1 MKLLIIT
8 QKIDLEDSNLSFF
21 HRWVEKFAENLD
33 KVYVICLWEGRH
45 NLPENVVVCS
55 LGKEKG
61 YSKIRQF
68 LRLQKFVFR
77 NIQKADGIFVH
88 MCPIYAIAAYP
99 LAKLLRKKIYLWYNH
114 QAGGFITRLAVKMCD
129 KVFYTSPFS
138 FAARYKKS
146 NIMPAGID
154 TKMFKRDYNIH
165 KQNNSLLY
173 LARIAPIKH
182 LDILISAVDLL
193 DKQRCPF
200 SLNIIGE
207 PGENDW
213 EYFQKIKHMSGRLE
227 KAGRIRF
234 FGGIPYSKIPAVYNK
249 NRIFIN
255 LSPSGLFDKT
265 ILEAMA
271 CETLALV
278 SNKSFECVLPEELLF
293 EQWSAKDL
301 KNKIF
306 NLFQMTDK
314 QQDALSKKLRDYV
327 IKNHNLDNLTGEI
340 NEQSNI

>member
-1 MKLLIIT
+1 MTPPQHHSARPSCLLHKQQYNKKSDFAVPVYNIEETLKIEPSQIKRVGTKDVINIRGKVVSVVNLADVLELPTQTALEDEEFVSICVVGLAEKRIGLII
-8 QKIDLEDSNLSFF
+8 DGLLGNHE
-21 HRWVEKFAENLD
+21 V
-33 KVYVICLWEGRH
+33 VIKG
-45 NLPENVVVCS
+45 
-55 LGKEKG
+55 LG
-61 YSKIRQF
+61 
-68 LRLQKFVFR
+68 
-77 NIQKADGIFVH
+77 A
-88 MCPIYAIAAYP
+88 
-99 LAKLLRKKIYLWYNH
+99 
-114 QAGGFITRLAVKMCD
+114 
-129 KVFYTSPFS
+129 
-138 FAARYKKS
+138 
-146 NIMPAGID
+146 
-154 TKMFKRDYNIH
+154 
-165 KQNNSLLY
+165 
-173 LARIAPIKH
+173 
-182 LDILISAVDLL
+182 
-193 DKQRCPF
+193 
-200 SLNIIGE
+200 
-207 PGENDW
+207 
-213 EYFQKIKHMSGRLE
+213 YFQKIKHMSGRLE